1 MFAAGAASA
10 LKAHGNFRQK
20 CKINWQIYARKQNEI
35 DMQLLPGN
43 ARGRGRGRVESA
55 FHDDDNDG

>member
-43 ARGRGRGRVESA
+43 SRGRVEGA
-55 FHDDDNDG
+55 FHDDDDDDDG